1 MGALR
6 HHRAL
11 VACIAIVALLCN
23 LATAFSSLAFAQRPA
38 SDYPTE
44 LLGPLL
50 ICTEHGAPIAV
61 PEGGEAPEAPP
72 NHCPMCLAPP
82 TLLFI
87 LVAAESHR
95 LLPLA
100 TRQRS
105 AVPFSAALLDW
116 HRRAGLDI
124 RAPPLPA

>member
-23 LATAFSSLAFAQRPA
+23 LATAFSSLAFAQGPA
-38 SDYPTE
+38 SDYPAE
-44 LLGPLL
+44 LLGPLV
-50 ICTEHGAPIAV
+50 ICTEHGAQVAV
-61 PEGGEAPEAPP
+61 PEGGEPPEAPR

-82 TLLFI
+82 MLLFI
-87 LVAAESHR
+87 LAAAEPHR
-95 LLPLA
+95 VLPLA
-100 TRQRS
+100 TRHRL
-105 AVPFSAALLDW
+105 ALPFSAALPDR